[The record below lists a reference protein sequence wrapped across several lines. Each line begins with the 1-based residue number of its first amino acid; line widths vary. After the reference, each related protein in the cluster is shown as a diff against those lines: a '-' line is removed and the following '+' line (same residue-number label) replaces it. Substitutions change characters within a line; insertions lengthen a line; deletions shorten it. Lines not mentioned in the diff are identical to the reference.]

1 MKYTQAER
9 GRTFILKLED
19 GDRIPDVIE
28 KFAEA
33 EEVSSAL
40 VFFLGGADKT
50 SRVVVGPEERDDNKK
65 VLPQIKN
72 LPRTSEAVGL
82 GTIFSSEKG
91 SPRLHLHSA
100 FGSQDE
106 TITGCTRE
114 GVSIW
119 LIGEIIVLE
128 LLDHQARRNID
139 PETGFE
145 LLDI

>member
-40 VFFLGGADKT
+40 VFFLGGADET
-50 SRVVVGPEERDDNKK
+50 SRVVVGPEEKK
-65 VLPQIKN
+65 DEKEIIPQIKN
-72 LPRTSEAVGL
+72 LPRISEAVGL

-91 SPRLHLHSA
+91 RPGLHLHSA
-100 FGSQDE
+100 FGSQEE

-114 GVSIW
+114 GVSTW
-119 LIGEIIVLE
+119 LIGEVIIME
-128 LLDHQARRNID
+128 LLNHEAHRKID